1 MDAAAMT
8 DKAPRRPLPDGEE
21 RRMDGDFRQLDDH
34 GAQRSLARMS
44 TPAVFGDV
52 PAYDVRGLMRDG
64 QQAHL
69 VLDGQTYCLRITRS
83 GKLILTK

>member
-1 MDAAAMT
+1 MT
-8 DKAPRRPLPDGEE
+8 
-21 RRMDGDFRQLDDH
+21 
-34 GAQRSLARMS
+34 

-69 VLDGQTYCLRITRS
+69 VLDGQTYSLRITRS